1 MRSLVLTSRPIKL
14 LRHGYD
20 LRVANLCS
28 RMPGERHLVVVPLDK
43 EDRRPPTIDP
53 LTAFD
58 TVETL
63 PPVFTGRKSWRRMA
77 RLSEDHF
84 LERSF
89 PDGFRHAHDR
99 LSQIIGERGITHVIV
114 FGSNLAEVGS
124 SLRQPRTM
132 LDVCDSV
139 ALTLRRAHD
148 SRLSERGPIGRFRA
162 RMDLRRWRATEG
174 TLPRR
179 FSIVTTINEADSHE
193 IVALAGGRASNV
205 HTVPNG
211 VASGYLEPMPPVGRR
226 RGVAFWGN
234 LFFPPNAHALR
245 HFMHDIYLPHLRDKG
260 VEVFVAGDGGPEWLH
275 AMATQDPNI
284 KLAGFVDDL
293 RSAAT
298 AYPVMVNPMTIGSG
312 LKNKVLEAFGM
323 GLCVVSTPLGMEAFP
338 LARDGIHCKVAERP
352 GAFAQAVLALLDDE
366 PSRLAM
372 RSAAN
377 RLLHEHYPWDVVG
390 QQWNA
395 LLARC

>member
-1 MRSLVLTSRPIKL
+1 MKTLVLTSRPIKL

-20 LRVANLCS
+20 LRVANLCA
-28 RMPGERHLVVVPLDK
+28 RMPGERHLVVVPLNAEDK
-43 EDRRPPTIDP
+43 RPATIDA

-63 PPVFTGRKSWRRMA
+63 PPVFSGRKSLRRMA
-77 RLSEDHF
+77 RLSENHF

-89 PDGFRHAHDR
+89 PDGFRQVRNR
-99 LSQIIGERGITHVIV
+99 LAEIIAERGITHVVV
-114 FGSNLAEVGS
+114 FGSNLAEIGT
-124 SLRQPRTM
+124 SLKHPRTM
-132 LDVCDSV
+132 LDVCDSI
-139 ALTLRRAHD
+139 ALTLSRSHD
-148 SRLSERGPIGRFRA
+148 SKLRERGPLGRWRA
-162 RMDLRRWRATEG
+162 RMDLLRWRATEG

-179 FSIVTTINEADSHE
+179 FSIVTTINDADSQE
-193 IVALAGGRASNV
+193 VVALAGGRASNV

-211 VASGYLEPMPPVGRR
+211 VADGYLQPMPPPGHR

-245 HFMHDIYLPHLRDKG
+245 HFMLDIYTPHLRGHG
-260 VEVFVAGDGGPEWLH
+260 VEVFVAGDGGPDWLQ
-275 AMATQDPNI
+275 AMAAQDPNI

-293 RSAAT
+293 RPAVAP
-298 AYPVMVNPMTIGSG
+298 YPIMVNPMTIGSG
-312 LKNKVLEAFGM
+312 LKNKVLEAFGL

-338 LARDGIHCKVAERP
+338 LARDGVHCRMAERP
-352 GAFAQAVLALLDDE
+352 AQFAEAVLALLDDE
-366 PSRLAM
+366 PARLEM

-390 QQWNA
+390 EQWNA

>member
-1 MRSLVLTSRPIKL
+1 MRSLVVTSRPVKL
-14 LRHGYD
+14 RHHGYD
-20 LRVANLCS
+20 LRVANLCA
-28 RMPGERHLVVVPLDK
+28 RMPGERHLAVVPLQEDK
-43 EDRRPPTIDP
+43 RPATIDA
-53 LTAFD
+53 LASFD

-63 PPVFTGRKSWRRMA
+63 PLVLAGRKSWRRMG

-89 PDGFRHAHDR
+89 PEGFRQVRDR
-99 LSQIIGERGITHVIV
+99 LAEIIRERDITHVVV
-114 FGSNLAEVGS
+114 FGSNLAEIGT
-124 SLRQPRTM
+124 SLRHPRTM
-132 LDVCDSV
+132 LDVCDSI

-148 SRLSERGPIGRFRA
+148 SRLRERGPLGRWLA

-179 FSIVTTINEADSHE
+179 FSIVTTINDADSHE
-193 IVALAGGRASNV
+193 IIALAGGRAPNV

-211 VASGYLEPMPPVGRR
+211 VAPGYLEPMPAPGRH

-234 LFFPPNAHALR
+234 LLFPPNAHALR
-245 HFMHDIYLPHLRDKG
+245 HFMYDIYVPHLREKG
-260 VEVFVAGDGGPEWLH
+260 VEVFVAGEGAPEWLR
-275 AMATQDPNI
+275 AMAAQDRNI
-284 KLAGFVDDL
+284 QLAGFVDDL
-293 RSAAT
+293 RAAV
-298 AYPVMVNPMTIGSG
+298 APYPIMVNPMTIGSG
-312 LKNKVLEAFGM
+312 LKNKVLEAFGL

-338 LARDGIHCKVAERP
+338 LAREGIHCRVADQP
-352 GAFAQAVLALLDDE
+352 AAFAAAVLALLDDE
-366 PSRLAM
+366 PARLAM

-390 QQWNA
+390 RQWNA